1 LSWQIS
7 KKGFKLFSVIFIF
20 IFTFTP
26 LILTT
31 ICASIFIGEP
41 TIKEIVIIILTS
53 IIAFLPLFILFCYLG
68 KVSYNWD
75 NPTIVRIDDDNG
87 YVMVKEEY
95 PDGYVTENR
104 IYFDSIYKIEI
115 KSDKDAAIYY
125 TRKGV
130 RYRWHIV
137 RRSLTKEE
145 RAVSFQILEE
155 IIKRVDRNKVEIV
168 DLRKR

>member
-1 LSWQIS
+1 MEYKVGKHGERKSAIYFVIIAYFIFWAFLTYI
-7 KKGFKLFSVIFIF
+7 LFSVRPPSINE
-20 IFTFTP
+20 
-26 LILTT
+26 LILQ
-31 ICASIFIGEP
+31 
-41 TIKEIVIIILTS
+41 IILPIAVFLVLFP
-53 IIAFLPLFILFCYLG
+53 IIYHMG

-145 RAVSFQILEE
+145 RAVSFQILNE